1 MSTEQD
7 AMNCKELVELITDYI
22 EDMLPPDERRRF
34 EEHLATCSGCRNYLQ
49 QMQTTI
55 KVTGKLTEDALKG
68 KARKDLLNVYRKW
81 KGDGS

>member
-1 MSTEQD
+1 
-7 AMNCKELVELITDYI
+7 MNCKELVELITDYI